1 MINMTKKATGIV
13 AYITVIGW
21 LIAWFA
27 GDREGAKV
35 HLNNGLILALASLI
49 SGVIGYFPIIGGFLY
64 YLLETAI
71 LVFVIIGIV
80 YAAQDQDKELPLIGQ
95 IRILQ

>member
-1 MINMTKKATGIV
+1 MTKKATSIV

-49 SGVIGYFPIIGGFLY
+49 NRVIGYYSLVGGLLAH
-64 YLLETAI
+64 LLEIAI
-71 LVFVIIGIV
+71 FAFIIIGIV
-80 YAAQDQDKELPLIGQ
+80 YAAQDQDRELPLIGQ
-95 IRILQ
+95 IKIIQ

>member
-1 MINMTKKATGIV
+1 MTKKATSIV
-13 AYITVIGW
+13 AYITVVGW
-21 LIAWFA
+21 LIAWIA

-35 HLNNGLILALASLI
+35 HLNNGLILVLAALVNFVL
-49 SGVIGYFPIIGGFLY
+49 GWFPIIGW
-64 YLLETAI
+64 LLNRIIGIAI
-71 LVFVIIGIV
+71 FVFMIIGIV

>member
-1 MINMTKKATGIV
+1 MTKKATSIV

-21 LIAWFA
+21 LIAWLA

-35 HLNNGLILALASLI
+35 HLNNGLILALATLVDI
-49 SGVIGYFPIIGGFLY
+49 GVRFFPLIGG
-64 YLLETAI
+64 LLDYILRAAI
-71 LVFVIIGIV
+71 LVFTIIGIV

>member
-1 MINMTKKATGIV
+1 MTKKATSIV

-35 HLNNGLILALASLI
+35 HLNNGLILVFATLI
-49 SGVIGYFPIIGGFLY
+49 NGVIGFFPIIGGLLN
-64 YLLETAI
+64 YLLGIAI
-71 LVFVIIGIV
+71 LVYIIIGIV

-95 IRILQ
+95 IKILQ

>member
-1 MINMTKKATGIV
+1 MTKKATSIV
-13 AYITVIGW
+13 AYITFIGW

-35 HLNNGLILALASLI
+35 HLNNGLILVLATLI
-49 SGVIGYFPIIGGFLY
+49 NGVIGFIPLIGGILNY
-64 YLLETAI
+64 ILGIAI
-71 LVFVIIGIV
+71 FVFIIIGIV

-95 IRILQ
+95 IKILQ

>member
-1 MINMTKKATGIV
+1 MTKKATSIV

-35 HLNNGLILALASLI
+35 HLNNGLLLVLASLI
-49 SGVIGYFPIIGGFLY
+49 NGVIGYFPLISGLIYDLIGI
-64 YLLETAI
+64 AI
-71 LVFVIIGIV
+71 FAFIIIGIV
-80 YAAQDQDKELPLIGQ
+80 YAAQDQDKELPLIGG
-95 IRILQ
+95 IKILQ

>member
-1 MINMTKKATGIV
+1 MTKKATSIV

-35 HLNNGLILALASLI
+35 HLNNGLVLVLATI
-49 SGVIGYFPIIGGFLY
+49 INGVIGFIPIIGGILNCVIGI
-64 YLLETAI
+64 AI
-71 LVFVIIGIV
+71 FVFIIIGII

-95 IRILQ
+95 IKILQ